1 MYSYIR
7 PCFFSVIFLSD
18 DFWSLVDFPSF
29 SIYFCPFC
37 FFVVA
42 AVANMNAH
50 PPPKPLPGR
59 KADAQ
64 RAKQLLA
71 GLHDLQKLD
80 PVQRDAILSSVMQG
94 MTMEEAMHLVRDF
107 VRKASAANNRGA
119 PRLKNAITS
128 KIPNKK
134 RQEKLVEKRK
144 RRLGRMLATLDSVQA
159 HPIASAVESGTM
171 GVDEVSSNMPSA
183 CLCSCA

>member
-1 MYSYIR
+1 
-7 PCFFSVIFLSD
+7 
-18 DFWSLVDFPSF
+18 
-29 SIYFCPFC
+29 
-37 FFVVA
+37 
-42 AVANMNAH
+42 
-50 PPPKPLPGR
+50 
-59 KADAQ
+59 
-64 RAKQLLA
+64 
-71 GLHDLQKLD
+71 LQKLD

-183 CLCSCA
+183 CLCSCALELMSDSKVGSSKVSLLFVGVCIVPLYLPIALHVKVGSGWFE